1 MSLAKRLRQTLANAQ
16 AFEQQRI
23 RAEAQL
29 AAAAANLA
37 ELSEVAIGTLE
48 TALTPVPVSRL
59 TVADL
64 KQRYGS
70 YQNCR
75 RAAAQLGIRFPK
87 TPSWE
92 QLAIA
97 LSHVGA
103 LHAFWRQY
111 CLDHPDL
118 AAVALGFELRSPV
131 PSAGALDAIA
141 PGLALPANKA

>member
-1 MSLAKRLRQTLANAQ
+1 MANAQ
-16 AFEQQRI
+16 TFEQQRI
-23 RAEAQL
+23 HAEAQL
-29 AAAAANLA
+29 AAAAAQLA

-48 TALTPVPVSRL
+48 TAMTPLPVSRL

-70 YQNCR
+70 YQGCR

-103 LHAFWRQY
+103 LKAFWQQY
-111 CLDHPDL
+111 CLDHPEL
-118 AAVALGFELRSPV
+118 AEVSLCLELKSLAPLASALGV
-131 PSAGALDAIA
+131 TAQ
-141 PGLALPANKA
+141 GLAIPVNKA